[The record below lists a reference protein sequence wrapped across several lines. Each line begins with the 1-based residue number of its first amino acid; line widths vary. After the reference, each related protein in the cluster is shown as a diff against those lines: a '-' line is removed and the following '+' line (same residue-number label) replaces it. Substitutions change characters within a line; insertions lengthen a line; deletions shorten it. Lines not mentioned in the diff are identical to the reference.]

1 MHRVILRLMIAI
13 VRLLEVMHW
22 VMVPLVMPIA
32 RVL

>member
-13 VRLLEVMHW
+13 LRELEVMHW
-22 VMVPLVMPIA
+22 VMVPLVLRIA